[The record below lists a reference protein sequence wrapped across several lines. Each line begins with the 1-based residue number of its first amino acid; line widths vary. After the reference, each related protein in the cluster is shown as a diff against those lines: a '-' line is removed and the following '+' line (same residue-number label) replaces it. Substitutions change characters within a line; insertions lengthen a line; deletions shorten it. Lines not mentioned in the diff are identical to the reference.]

1 MVGSETLSDFSL
13 VRGGPFQTLG
23 RRLRGVEPRRSGL
36 FALVLAL
43 GCWVPL
49 VLMTWMQGGDA
60 PRLLLRDLQVHGE
73 LLLSLPV
80 LVASGPYIDS
90 RLGAA
95 ARQFLRAD
103 LVGERGRGALEALAR
118 RCTRWCDSA
127 GVELVLLG
135 LVIAFAWLTSP
146 DPSRA
151 WQVSSWG
158 QPSLAGGWYL
168 CVAQPLVRF
177 LVLRWLWRGVV
188 WAVFLLRVSR
198 LPLRLAF
205 THPDQSGGLGF
216 LAVCQA
222 SFAPVVFAV
231 SVPVASYSFRTN
243 AAAITESPLD
253 YIMPQVLYAVLAC
266 LAVFAPLACFF
277 RPLVAAK
284 RRGDPWF
291 SAVAAHH
298 SREFEGRWFQKQPEL
313 PALGAPD
320 FSSLADLGSSFMVA
334 RKMKMFPWDQRGLLA
349 VGAAGLAPL
358 VILLM
363 VDRQFLAVV
372 NQLRQSMG

>member
-1 MVGSETLSDFSL
+1 MESSGTLTDFSL

-23 RRLRGVEPRRSGL
+23 RGLRGVEPGRSGL

-43 GCWVPL
+43 GCWGPL
-49 VLMTWMQGGDA
+49 VLLAWMQGGSA
-60 PRLLLRDLQVHGE
+60 PRLLVRDLQVHGE

-80 LVASGPYIDS
+80 LVAAGPYIDR

-95 ARQFLRAD
+95 ARQFLRAS

-118 RCTRWCDSA
+118 RCTRWCDSSC
-127 GVELVLLG
+127 VELLILG
-135 LVIAFAWLTSP
+135 WVIAFAWLTSP
-146 DPSRA
+146 DPSRP
-151 WQVSSWG
+151 WQVSDSAR
-158 QPSLAGGWYL
+158 PSLAGGWYL

-198 LPLRLAF
+198 LPLRLSF

-231 SVPVASYSFRTN
+231 AVPVAAYSFRVN
-243 AAAITESPLD
+243 AGAITESPLD
-253 YIMPQVLYAVLAC
+253 YVMPQVLYAVLAC

-284 RRGDPWF
+284 RRGDPWY

-298 SREFEGRWFQKQPEL
+298 SREFEDRWFQQKPEGS
-313 PALGAPD
+313 PLGSPD

-334 RKMKMFPWDQRGLLA
+334 RKMKLFPWDQRGLLA

-363 VDRQFLAVV
+363 VDRQFIAVV
-372 NQLRQSMG
+372 NQLRQSMS